1 MAELSQLETA
11 LRNADAAGD
20 VGAAKLLA
28 AEITR
33 MRAPTAST
41 PGLRTAGNIDLH
53 NRPVVRNADGSIST
67 VRSMSIGTDLGEV
80 LIPTVSDD
88 GRILSEQDAIDAYR
102 RSGRHLGI
110 FDTPQNAT
118 SYAGSLHN
126 EQAREYGTDAQPA
139 RPQMTPEQT
148 AMLKATR
155 AALPFGMGNLPPEFQ
170 SAIIRPAVNAVSG
183 IPRLAL
189 DAGVG
194 AGNLISRAMG
204 GEGNVQSPS
213 AALDQALD
221 ATTQRPEGIL
231 NKGAELVS
239 TGLMGASVPAG
250 AVSRTA
256 AAPANFA
263 PRLTSQQETLKAG
276 RAAGYVVPP
285 STVKPTIPNQLVESL
300 GGKAATQQVASIR
313 NQRVT
318 NELAAEALGL
328 PKKTQITPEVL
339 KTLRTDAGKV
349 YGEVADSGRIAVDS
363 KYVDDL
369 AEIVKGPAAIAQDFP
384 QASVAASDKI
394 QKLVDSLLRDSFG
407 AKSAMMYLRTLRN
420 EATANIRAAK
430 IAGGDPEKL
439 ALGTAQREAA
449 GALEDMVVRH
459 LGAQGK
465 GALAQSFDQ
474 ARTLIAKTHSVEDA
488 LNPATGNVVAR
499 ELATQLKRGRP
510 LSGELKTAGD
520 FARAFPKAVEEVKH
534 SGPVSALDA
543 VIAGIGG
550 TAIDPTFLLW
560 PAARMAAR
568 YGSLSP
574 VAQNALLP
582 GRGLGVPPG
591 VVMGGGSLY
600 GSPQPLPG
608 Q

>member
-20 VGAAKLLA
+20 ADAARMLA

-33 MRAPTAST
+33 MRVSAAPPAA
-41 PGLRTAGNIDLH
+41 P
-53 NRPVVRNADGSIST
+53 IS
-67 VRSMSIGTDLGEV
+67 
-80 LIPTVSDD
+80 
-88 GRILSEQDAIDAYR
+88 
-102 RSGRHLGI
+102 
-110 FDTPQNAT
+110 
-118 SYAGSLHN
+118 
-126 EQAREYGTDAQPA
+126 QPA
-139 RPQMTPEQT
+139 PQVAPAEAAPSRAQMTPEQT

-155 AALPFGMGNLPPEFQ
+155 AALPFGIGNLPPEYQ

-183 IPRLAL
+183 IPRLAM
-189 DAGVG
+189 DAGVA
-194 AGNLISRAMG
+194 AGNLGRRMLGIQGDDVR
-204 GEGNVQSPS
+204 SPS
-213 AALDQALD
+213 ASIDQALD

-239 TGLMGASVPAG
+239 TGLMGAAVPAG
-250 AVSRTA
+250 TVSRTA

-263 PRLTSQQETLKAG
+263 PKLTSTQETLKAG

-285 STVKPTIPNQLVESL
+285 STVKPSIPNQLAESVA
-300 GGKAATQQVASIR
+300 GKAATQQVASIR

-349 YGEVADSGRIAVDS
+349 YGEVADSGRITVDS

-369 AEIVKGPAAIAQDFP
+369 AEIVKGPAAIAEDFP
-384 QASVAASDKI
+384 QASVAAGEKI

-430 IAGGDPEKL
+430 MAGGDPEKL
-439 ALGTAQREAA
+439 ALGAAQREAA

-465 GALAQSFDQ
+465 GTLAQSFDQ

-510 LSGELKTAGD
+510 LSGELKIAGD

-543 VIAGIGG
+543 IVSGG
-550 TAIDPTFLLW
+550 AAAALQNPAFLAW
-560 PAARMAAR
+560 PAVRMGAR
-568 YGSLSP
+568 YGLLSP
-574 VAQNALLP
+574 VIQNTLLP
-582 GRGLGVPPG
+582 GAMGAGAPPG
-591 VVMGGGSLY
+591 VLTGAASLY
-600 GSPQPLPG
+600 GSAPR
-608 Q
+608 